1 MRNKEVETI
10 IFDVDGTLS
19 DEISWLKLTDGLGA
33 SSETHAQIFA
43 EFKSGKLSYPEAK
56 HELILLWQNTGNAN
70 KPYMEEMFRSWRLK
84 EDAHETID

>member
-1 MRNKEVETI
+1 MRNNEVETI

-19 DEISWLKLTDGLGA
+19 DEISWLKLTEGLGA

-43 EFKSGKLSYPEAK
+43 EFKAGELSYPEANNQ
-56 HELILLWQNTGNAN
+56 LILSWQSTGNAT

-84 EDAHETID
+84 